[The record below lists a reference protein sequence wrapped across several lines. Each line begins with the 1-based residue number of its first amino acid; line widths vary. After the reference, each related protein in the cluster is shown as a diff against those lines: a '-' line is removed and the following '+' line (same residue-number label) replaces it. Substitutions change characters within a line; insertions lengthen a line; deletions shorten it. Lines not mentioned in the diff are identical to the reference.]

1 MKRLTGWITWMV
13 AGFYASASSLAFFV
27 IAALLLSQVEV
38 TTEYE
43 LAMLEGSLGLSLIPV
58 LIGLAILL
66 ISISGTLVSGSRFV
80 NQGLTEGE
88 KSHNPIWGVLL
99 WFAPIYGLYKGFVMG
114 KSIEKATGSETST
127 TSKLFLG
134 FFVSWLLGVV
144 SEAASRT
151 NLDPQS
157 LFQAS
162 ILLISLVT
170 ATWFY
175 MSVQAQSFLGDCGSF
190 HRLSR
195 VSRNSLW
202 RLIWPVCQPP
212 KARRQNKRWQ
222 VSSAPTAAKSEVWV
236 RSFVESAAP
245 LLEVS
250 YCIEAAY
257 RNCGWHQVPSVI
269 WGKLSTNKASA
280 DANPV
285 QLHQAD
291 FHCY

>member
-27 IAALLLSQVEV
+27 IAALFLSQVEV

-66 ISISGTLVSGSRFV
+66 ISISGTLVSGTRFV

-99 WFAPIYGLYKGFVMG
+99 WFVPIYGLYKAFVMG

-175 MSVQAQSFLGDCGSF
+175 MSVQAHSFLRGLRLFSSALESVEEQSLEINLASLPTPEGEEAEQTMAGKFCTNCGQKRSLGSKFCGECGS
-190 HRLSR
+190 
-195 VSRNSLW
+195 
-202 RLIWPVCQPP
+202 
-212 KARRQNKRWQ
+212 
-222 VSSAPTAAKSEVWV
+222 
-236 RSFVESAAP
+236 SFGSQ
-245 LLEVS
+245 LL
-250 YCIEAAY
+250 
-257 RNCGWHQVPSVI
+257 H
-269 WGKLSTNKASA
+269 
-280 DANPV
+280 
-285 QLHQAD
+285 
-291 FHCY
+291 